1 MDEDIRDAVR
11 RAKRLQDEVRDINTR
26 AEAEKPAERRTAPI
40 IGISGFMGAGKD
52 ELADILGS
60 KHGFMK
66 TFMSE
71 PLARSLYAL
80 NPWIPVRD
88 DEAEGGDEWWTFYA
102 LIEAGA
108 ADVPAKGTKTLQ
120 ARYRDIADAI
130 GYTAAKKIPE
140 VRRLLQVLGTEV
152 GRDIIGENTWTDIA
166 ARTLTQWQADGIPA
180 VITGIRYRNELA
192 MIREL
197 GGATVWIHRPG
208 LTIPAELAM
217 HSSET
222 TVGPDDCDYRVDN
235 DGTGDDWRE
244 VLAQRA
250 EQLMREV
257 DG

>member
-1 MDEDIRDAVR
+1 MDDDIRDAVR
-11 RAKRLQDEVRDINTR
+11 RARSLQDEVRDINTR
-26 AEAEKPAERRTAPI
+26 AEAERAAERHTAPI

-52 ELADILGS
+52 ELADILVS
-60 KHGFMK
+60 KYGFKK

-71 PLARSLYAL
+71 PLARALYAL
-80 NPWIPVRD
+80 NPIIDCFFP
-88 DEAEGGDEWWTFYA
+88 
-102 LIEAGA
+102 GA
-108 ADVPAKGTKTLQ
+108 AELSAELQ
-120 ARYRDIADAI
+120 YSSPSRYTRYRDIADAI
-130 GYTAAKKIPE
+130 GYTEAKKIPE

-192 MIREL
+192 MIRDL

-208 LTIPAELAM
+208 LTLPAKLAL

-222 TVGPDDCDYRVDN
+222 TVGPLDCDYRVEN
-235 DGTGDDWRE
+235 DGTGDGWRE
-244 VLAQRA
+244 VLAERA
-250 EQLMREV
+250 EQLMREI